1 MKSIQLAWH
10 PGTARFEATGH
21 SGSRIAFE
29 APGETCTVS
38 DGSAEIARLRLCGG
52 DRLARFRQGG
62 LDQTAAQP
70 ASLLSCGVY
79 PQTMHEQPALGVFDR
94 QVQDRHDD
102 GLHGPAAG
110 PSPAE
115 LLLVAGAGCAAWDLV
130 EILRKQR
137 QDVAAIDVAVDG
149 EQQPDAPWTFRRV
162 ELRFTVRGRGLDRRH
177 VERAVELSVE
187 RTCSVLSTIREA
199 ATVVYTTLVE
209 EESPVRGD

>member
-29 APGETCTVS
+29 APGEPGTVP
-38 DGSAEIARLRLCGG
+38 L
-52 DRLARFRQGG
+52 
-62 LDQTAAQP
+62 
-70 ASLLSCGVY
+70 
-79 PQTMHEQPALGVFDR
+79 
-94 QVQDRHDD
+94 DD
-102 GLHGPAAG
+102 GPHGPAAG
-110 PSPAE
+110 PSPAA

-137 QDVAAIDVAVDG
+137 QDVASIDVAVVG

-162 ELRFTVRGRGLDRRH
+162 ELRFTVRGRGLDRRQ

-199 ATVVYTTLVE
+199 ATVAHTTRVE
-209 EESPVRGD
+209 EESPVHGA